1 MACIEQ
7 CHQLRDGIPIL
18 VRSAQAE
25 DAKPFINYL
34 HVVAGESE
42 NLTISQ
48 EEMDGFEHEDR
59 YMEELANAPNAIFL
73 LAIAGDAIVGALSFT
88 CGKRPKLSRSGEF
101 GLSVRKAWWGRG
113 VGSLLLRA
121 LVEWAPGAGIGK
133 IHLQVRSD
141 NNHAIALYRR
151 FGFVDEAV
159 IRHQFCI
166 DNQYYDLLW
175 MGLKIGEDTPLDVPV
190 PYTVP
195 PPAILRAPVQIRTAR
210 PEDASAILVCLDK
223 ICQETEFMS
232 MGTEGPAITLEE
244 ERNFLANAQHDPGS
258 LYLIALA
265 QDEVVGFLSF
275 AAGKRKRIRHA
286 GEFSLAI
293 LRAWGGMGIGKAMIH
308 RMINWAE
315 SSGIHKINLEVRT
328 ENKLAV
334 DLYLKCGFTIE
345 GTISRTV
352 FYNGGYHDS
361 YAMGLIVPVG
371 KPTD

>member
-7 CHQLRDGIPIL
+7 RHLLQDGTPL
-18 VRSAQAE
+18 MLRSARAKDAE
-25 DAKPFINYL
+25 AFIHYL
-34 HVVAGESE
+34 EAVAGESE
-42 NLTISQ
+42 NLAISQ
-48 EEMDGFEHEDR
+48 GEQLGFEQEDR

-73 LAIAGDAIVGALSFT
+73 LALVDEAIVGALTFT

-101 GLSVRKAWWGRG
+101 GLSVSKAWWGKG
-113 VGSLLLRA
+113 IGSLLLQA
-121 LVEWAPGAGIGK
+121 LVDWAPGAGIGK

-141 NNHAIALYRR
+141 NERAIAIYRR

-159 IRHQFCI
+159 IRHQFFI
-166 DNQYYDLLW
+166 DGQYHDLLW
-175 MGLKIGEDTPLDVPV
+175 MGLKLGTDTPRDVPV
-190 PYTVP
+190 PYVMP
-195 PPAILRAPVQIRTAR
+195 PPAILRTPVQIRTAR
-210 PEDASAILVCLDK
+210 PEDAAAILVCLDK

-265 QDEVVGFLSF
+265 QDEAVGFLSF
-275 AAGKRKRIRHA
+275 TAGKRQRIRHA

-293 LRAWGGMGIGKAMIH
+293 RKDYGGMGIGKAMMHRLIH
-308 RMINWAE
+308 WAE
-315 SSGIHKINLEVRT
+315 GAGIHKINLEVRT

-334 DLYLKCGFTIE
+334 ELYQKCGFTIE
-345 GTISRTV
+345 GLISRTV

-361 YAMGLIVPVG
+361 YAMGLILPLD
-371 KPTD
+371 KPTT